1 MWTGQF
7 FSKIDDN
14 MQMRFLTSLSTNIP
28 KTGYLFKFR
37 EKNIKEGYPQGGG
50 WALGYLKAQ
59 KVTSRPKRLP
69 QGPKGYLKEPKKLP
83 KGTQKVT

>member
-1 MWTGQF
+1 MWTGKL

-59 KVTSRPKRLP
+59 KVTLR
-69 QGPKGYLKEPKKLP
+69 PKKLP

>member
-14 MQMRFLTSLSTNIP
+14 MQMRFLTSLSTSIP

-50 WALGYLKAQ
+50 WALG
-59 KVTSRPKRLP
+59 SRCFVFACLHLP
-69 QGPKGYLKEPKKLP
+69 RN
-83 KGTQKVT
+83 

>member
-7 FSKIDDN
+7 FSKIDHN

-59 KVTSRPKRLP
+59 KVT
-69 QGPKGYLKEPKKLP
+69 
-83 KGTQKVT
+83 

>member
-7 FSKIDDN
+7 FSKIDNN

-50 WALGYLKAQ
+50 WALGYLNAQ
-59 KVTSRPKRLP
+59 KVTSRFLLA
-69 QGPKGYLKEPKKLP
+69 QGVRVEEANS
-83 KGTQKVT
+83 

>member
-7 FSKIDDN
+7 RSKIDNN

-50 WALGYLKAQ
+50 RAL
-59 KVTSRPKRLP
+59 
-69 QGPKGYLKEPKKLP
+69 GYLKEPKKLL